1 MPPPVQHSRR
11 KITVCSIGWS
21 DVPDHDEDLLGFV
34 FDLEKVGQYVESHAR
49 RWDVFG
55 GCNGDLDRELEEM
68 RPLPAL
74 ADLIQ
79 NLLARY
85 INTVK

>member
-1 MPPPVQHSRR
+1 MPPPVLQSRC

-21 DVPDHDEDLLGFV
+21 DVPEHDEDLLGFV
-34 FDLEKVGQYVESHAR
+34 FDLEKVGQDVESHAR

-68 RPLPAL
+68 HPLPAL
-74 ADLIQ
+74 ANIIQ

-85 INTVK
+85 I

>member
-1 MPPPVQHSRR
+1 MPPAVLQSRC

-21 DVPDHDEDLLGFV
+21 DVPDYAEQLLGFV
-34 FDLEKVGQYVESHAR
+34 FDLEQVGRDADSKAK

-68 RPLPAL
+68 WPLPAL
-74 ADLIQ
+74 ANLIQ
-79 NLLARY
+79 NLLARSL
-85 INTVK
+85 TL